1 MDLSPFGKTI
11 AIVLVV
17 VLVFLYPLPYIA
29 KAVNKTVDDLV
40 NINVTEFTDAARQQG
55 TITKE
60 NYEDMIRELD
70 CTGELY
76 DIEIEV
82 SHPVSGVEIKE
93 VKLGDDMPDLKA
105 AITSYIHKDLVGDDS
120 NEDQHEGH
128 NHEDKIRSFAV
139 HTHTEACFAGHR
151 HITDTNTIDSCYAVI
166 GGPGAHEHMEN
177 NTAQYKYSTYT
188 TMQEDGWTR
197 LYIIYINC
205 PKCNS
210 PIGYVY
216 HTVGPNSAGFQAQFH
231 TMNNSGYKWYH
242 SYNVYSPGI
251 KAAQFNSI
259 YNGILAGES
268 NDSITKKMRLLCDGN
283 FVPNILCIN
292 CASNFT
298 TGSALHVWRN
308 VGDVVLTCN
317 QTEGTILCDKV
328 VTSITPTN
336 PTQIVDKGANIITT
350 ANATYLDSHTAIINC
365 SSNFNPYQIGAQTVT
380 LTYNGLVDNVR
391 TTGTKTCTVYVTVKD
406 PFKLSSLTVSPAS
419 QEIFR
424 YQSPSLTVTANY
436 DNGTS
441 KQVTGYSISNYN
453 SSTLGTQT
461 ITITYSESGITKTA
475 TANVIVKNLTRVC
488 PICSTGYYLD
498 NNDKDPGCPYCK
510 STIVSISASPDN
522 IVLNK
527 GKPLN
532 ITAEATY
539 RNGSRSI
546 VTGWTSNY
554 DPSQVGIWDVTIS
567 YQSFTANIR
576 VEVRNQLKTC
586 SICSLEYELND
597 DGTDPGC
604 PSCKKTV
611 VSIDA
616 TPKVLTINKHQAM
629 PITVKA
635 TFKDGHTEVVND
647 WASNLMADTAGIY
660 EVMIL
665 YQNVMDIIRVTVIED
680 GQIECLYCGLKYL
693 FNDSPKG
700 CPSCYVTLT
709 GIEASLRGGG
719 TKVPYKSKLNLQI
732 TKIFKDEHRELTY
745 TGWTVSDYNPG
756 QLGNQTITAHYSG
769 FSDQLEIEVVDE
781 LPEVTCPNGHTY
793 YLNIDSSDPGCPY
806 CIRTEDKKESLFYFD
821 TTYTG
826 FIIDT
831 IYTNG
836 EYPLE
841 KGDYLKVTIKS
852 RNVSIL
858 SKLLNKFA
866 GSLKRQYTFGGE
878 VS

>member
-1 MDLSPFGKTI
+1 MDISPLGKTI

-17 VLVFLYPLPYIA
+17 VLIFLFPLPYIA

-40 NINVTEFTDAARQQG
+40 NTNITEYVDAMRQQG

-70 CTGELY
+70 RTGELY
-76 DIEIEV
+76 DIDIEV

-93 VKLGDDMPDLKA
+93 TKLGDELSEYKVLN
-105 AITSYIHKDLVGDDS
+105 TSYIYEEVGEIDACEEE
-120 NEDQHEGH
+120 NREYH
-128 NHEDKIRSFAV
+128 NHEEEIRSFAA
-139 HTHTEACFAGHR
+139 HTHTDDCYEGHR
-151 HITDTNTIDSCYAVI
+151 HVSACKPTNKIVAQMKQLPNGGREYIIKCAECGKILFIATWEGNYNIVTIDDGTVVSFYTGWIDYALGVRQFLWQDFYYAVYNEI
-166 GGPGAHEHMEN
+166 KANYGETSPKYWSEVFPTYPGIPTFN
-177 NTAQYKYSTYT
+177 AQ
-188 TMQEDGWTR
+188 GN
-197 LYIIYINC
+197 I
-205 PKCNS
+205 
-210 PIGYVY
+210 
-216 HTVGPNSAGFQAQFH
+216 
-231 TMNNSGYKWYH
+231 SGYLPTVCP
-242 SYNVYSPGI
+242 NL
-251 KAAQFNSI
+251 
-259 YNGILAGES
+259 NGHPYTCGQVQDETT
-268 NDSITKKMRLLCDGN
+268 DCD
-283 FVPNILCIN
+283 
-292 CASNFT
+292 
-298 TGSALHVWRN
+298 R
-308 VGDVVLTCN
+308 
-317 QTEGTILCDKV
+317 V
-328 VTSITPTN
+328 VTSITATN
-336 PTQIVDKGANIITT
+336 PNQTVNRGTSIITT
-350 ANATYLDSHTAIINC
+350 ATATYLDGHVGIVSC
-365 SSNFNPYQIGAQTVT
+365 SSNFNPNQLGAQTVM
-380 LTYNGLVDNVR
+380 LTYYGLVDKAK
-391 TTGTKTCTVYVTVKD
+391 TTGSKACTVSVTVKEAY
-406 PFKLSSLTVSPAS
+406 KLSSLTVAPIS
-419 QEIFR
+419 QEVFR
-424 YQSPSLTVTANY
+424 YQSPSFTVTANY

-441 KQVTGYSISNYN
+441 KPVTGYSISNYN

-461 ITITYSESGITKTA
+461 VTITYTESGVTKSA
-475 TANVIVKNLTRVC
+475 TANVIVRNLTRVC
-488 PICSTGYYLD
+488 PICYTGYYLD

-510 STIVSISASPDN
+510 STIVSISASPND

-532 ITAEATY
+532 ITVEATY

-554 DPSQVGIWDVTIS
+554 DPSQVGIQDVIIS
-567 YQSFTANIR
+567 YQTFTASIR

-586 SICSLEYELND
+586 SICSQEYEQND

-616 TPKVLTINKHQAM
+616 TPKVLTIHKHQSL

-647 WASNLMADTAGIY
+647 WASNLMADAAGIY

-665 YQNVMDIIRVTVIED
+665 YQNVTDIITVTVMED
-680 GQIECLYCGLKYL
+680 GQIECSYCGLKYL

-709 GIEASLRGGG
+709 GMEASLRGGG

-732 TKIFKDEHRELTY
+732 TKLFKDEHRELTY

-769 FSDQLEIEVVDE
+769 FSDQLDIEVVDE

-793 YLNIDSSDPGCPY
+793 YLNADGSDPGCPY
-806 CIRTEDKKESLFYFD
+806 CSGTEGKAEALFYFD
-821 TTYTG
+821 TTYSG
-826 FIIDT
+826 FIIDA

-836 EYPLE
+836 EYPLK
-841 KGDYLKVTIKS
+841 KGDYLKVTIKP

-858 SKLLNKFA
+858 SKLLNIFT
-866 GSLKRQYTFGGE
+866 GYLKREYTFGGE